1 MIELKISLRVTT
13 SCRGRFHIFDQAREL
28 ARHNVLHQLITDYPK
43 SHTSRFGIP
52 PEKVRS
58 LLFSGIINHGLVRNR
73 RYLPSGLQ
81 VRMDQWVHDRFSRQL
96 AGMIPNESQYFIGL
110 SSFCLDALERC
121 RELGIPSAVDHGSLH
136 QKEDA
141 HLVLEEAARW
151 GLPMPTGESAD
162 WIIEKEDREFHEA
175 DHVFVLSEAAR
186 VSMVRSGVPANKIF
200 VNPCGVD
207 LSQFY
212 PGEKK
217 DQIFRIIQV
226 GGVTLRKGVL
236 TLLDAFTK
244 ANLGNAELWFV
255 GGGLETSG
263 LQEKIKVLSTQ
274 GVTFHQP
281 VPQAKLREYYSQS
294 SVFVLAS
301 VADGFGMVVPQAMA
315 CGLPVIVTENVGAKD
330 LIVDGVNGF
339 IVPVGAPEII
349 AERLRQLR
357 GDHER
362 CRAMGAAAKLTVE
375 KGYSWQDYG
384 DRLVAFLR
392 AQVSS

>member
-1 MIELKISLRVTT
+1 MAELRVVT

-28 ARHNVLHQLITDYPK
+28 ARHNYLHKLVTDYPK

-52 PEKVRS
+52 PKNVRS
-58 LLFSGIINHGLVRNR
+58 LLLDGFINHGLVRNR
-73 RYLPSGLQ
+73 HYLPSGLQ
-81 VRMDQWVHDRFSRQL
+81 VRMDQWVHDRFSSRL
-96 AGMIPNESQYFIGL
+96 SGMIPKETQYFIGL
-110 SSFCLDALERC
+110 SSFCLEALERC
-121 RELGIPSAVDHGSLH
+121 RELNIPCAVDHGSLH

-141 HLVLEEAARW
+141 RLVLEEASRW
-151 GLPMPTGESAD
+151 GLPMPKGRSAD

-175 DHVFVLSEAAR
+175 DHVFTLSEAAR
-186 VSMVRSGVPANKIF
+186 DSMVRNGVPLNKIF

-207 LSQFY
+207 LLQFY

-217 DQIFRIIQV
+217 DQLFRIIQV
-226 GGVTLRKGVL
+226 GGITLGKGVL
-236 TLLDAFTK
+236 TLLDAFAK
-244 ANLGNAELWFV
+244 ARLKKSELWFV
-255 GGGLETSG
+255 GGGIETSG
-263 LQEKIKVLSTQ
+263 LLENIKKLRTK

-281 VPQAKLREYYSQS
+281 VPQPKLREYYNQS

-349 AERLRQLR
+349 AERLRLLSENP
-357 GDHER
+357 ER
-362 CRAMGAAAKLTVE
+362 CHAMGAAAKLTVE
-375 KGYSWQDYG
+375 KGCTWLDYG

-392 AQVSS
+392 EQVSS

>member
-1 MIELKISLRVTT
+1 MDELRVVT
-13 SCRGRFHIFDQAREL
+13 SCRGRFHIFDQAGEL
-28 ARHNVLHQLITDYPK
+28 ARHNVLHQLIADYPK
-43 SHTSRFGIP
+43 SHTARFGIP

-58 LLFSGIINHGLVRNR
+58 LLLAGIINHGMVRNR
-73 RYLPSGLQ
+73 RYLPRGLQ

-96 AGMIPNESQYFIGL
+96 AGMIPKESQFFIGL
-110 SSFCLDALERC
+110 SSFCLEALKRC
-121 RELGIPSAVDHGSLH
+121 RELGITSAVDHGSLH

-141 HLVLEEAARW
+141 RLVLEDAARW

-162 WIIEKEDREFHEA
+162 WIIEKEDHEFHEA
-175 DHVFVLSEAAR
+175 DHVFVLSEVAR
-186 VSMVRSGVPANKIF
+186 DSMVRNGIPSNKIF

-212 PGEKK
+212 PGEKMHHN
-217 DQIFRIIQV
+217 FRIIQV
-226 GGVTLRKGVL
+226 GAVALRKGVL
-236 TLLDAFTK
+236 TLLDGFAK
-244 ANLGNAELWFV
+244 AGLTNAELCFV

-263 LQEKIKVLSTQ
+263 LQEKIKALRTQ
-274 GVTFHQP
+274 DVTFHQP
-281 VPQAKLREYYSQS
+281 VPQAKLREYYNQS

-301 VADGFGMVVPQAMA
+301 VAEGFGMVVPQAMA

-339 IVPVGAPEII
+339 VVPVGAPEII

-357 GDHER
+357 GDPEL
-362 CRAMGAAAKLTVE
+362 CRAMGLAAKLTVE
-375 KGYSWQDYG
+375 KGYTWQDYG

-392 AQVSS
+392 EQVPS